1 MKTEVLYISYDGMTD
16 PLGQSQVIPY
26 LAGLSAKG
34 FFITLLSAEKKE
46 NYTKQKESIQL
57 LLDKNGINWIPVG
70 YTKRPPVFST
80 IFDIWKLTRAAKRI
94 HREKNIAIVH
104 CRSYISA
111 FVGITLQKK
120 GCRFVFDMRG
130 FWPDER
136 VDGNIWKLSNP
147 IYKLVYTFFKHKE
160 RQFLEQ
166 ADAIISL
173 TEAAKQEMLQWKIP
187 KLNAEKISVIP
198 CCADFNHFDYRKIS
212 NQTSENWRTQLGIPS
227 NSYVISY
234 LGSVGTWYMP
244 LEMLD
249 FFNVLSVSKPDAIF
263 LFITKDSPDSIIEM
277 ALKKGISQSQIRV
290 QPATRNQVPELL
302 SISNA
307 SLFFIKPVWS
317 KKASSPTKMA
327 EIMGMGIP
335 VVTNSGVGDV
345 ELVMRQNPTGVLIE
359 SFTEEHY
366 EKAVNQLL
374 AFPDKKVTEVS
385 ELACKYFSL
394 EQGISTFEK
403 VYKILDK

>member
-1 MKTEVLYISYDGMTD
+1 MKTEILYLSYDGMTD

-34 FFITLLSAEKKE
+34 FSITLLSAEKKE

-57 LLDKNGINWIPVG
+57 LLDKNGIKWVPVG

-80 IFDIWKLTRAAKRI
+80 IFDIWKLTRAAKKIQRK
-94 HREKNIAIVH
+94 KNIAIVH

-111 FVGITLQKK
+111 FVGLTLQKK

-136 VDGNIWKLSNP
+136 VDGTIWKLSNP
-147 IYKLVYTFFKHKE
+147 IYKLVYTFFKRKE

-173 TEAAKQEMLQWKIP
+173 TEAAKQEMLQWQIP
-187 KLNAEKISVIP
+187 KLTAEKISVIP

-212 NQTSENWRTQLGIPS
+212 NQTSADWRTQLNIPL
-227 NSYVISY
+227 NSYIISY

-244 LEMLD
+244 LEMFD
-249 FFNVLSVSKPDAIF
+249 FFKVLSISKPDAIF

-277 ALKKGISQSQIRV
+277 ALKKGISQGQIRV

-302 SISNA
+302 SISDA

-335 VVTNSGVGDV
+335 VITNSGVGDV
-345 ELVMRQNPTGVLIE
+345 DLVMHQNPTGVLVE
-359 SFTEEHY
+359 AFTLEHY
-366 EKAVNQLL
+366 QKAVTQLL
-374 AFPDKKVTEVS
+374 AITDKKEIEVQD
-385 ELACKYFSL
+385 LACKYFSL
-394 EQGISTFEK
+394 EQGISIFET
-403 VYKILDK
+403 VYNSLDK